1 MVITTQELI
10 PKSLKEFLQ
19 FKEHK
24 QLKFQN
30 KSQHVIVLHLSIQ
43 WTVFTCNPFPH
54 QSLCCLYSLKALSK
68 PERSSPLMWSAW
80 LLFYIHL
87 FVIMKWIS
95 WSKQIHY
102 SIVGPEVCLD
112 QVKSFHHPFKCS
124 ITLYNKTC
132 IQMSN
137 PIHPSIPFLPH
148 RSDMAGPDIHLPDH
162 IIPKWSSSAPST
174 PWLCLETVHKTCDR
188 SGAKGQPC
196 WSPAP
201 AEYEADLQCSSGS
214 HYNRTDAKYSVQT
227 TFQ

>member
-1 MVITTQELI
+1 MSVVNSLKSWKAFCFWHVLDSLFPPAVLSSVCRPVVNPSAHPLCGNPCWHHGFWVNIRYLQHPHNAFYLQPLLWDWRLAPIKQLVLHLDPSGNVLAAGFMVITTQELI

-68 PERSSPLMWSAW
+68 PERSSPLMGSAW

-112 QVKSFHHPFKCS
+112 QVKSFHHS
-124 ITLYNKTC
+124 VG
-132 IQMSN
+132 
-137 PIHPSIPFLPH
+137 FL
-148 RSDMAGPDIHLPDH
+148 L
-162 IIPKWSSSAPST
+162 
-174 PWLCLETVHKTCDR
+174 
-188 SGAKGQPC
+188 
-196 WSPAP
+196 
-201 AEYEADLQCSSGS
+201 
-214 HYNRTDAKYSVQT
+214 SVQ
-227 TFQ
+227 